1 MSRVVHF
8 ELPADDCDRAVKFYE
23 KAFGWKLHRWDGPM
37 DYWLV
42 STGDPGSP
50 GIDGGLSRR
59 RSPGEGISFTIDV
72 ENVDAA
78 VASAAAAGAEI
89 VHPKGAIP
97 GVGWLAYFKDPEGNV
112 VGMMQ
117 RDPDA
122 K

>member
-8 ELPADDCDRAVKFYE
+8 ELPADDCDRAVKFYG
-23 KAFGWKLHRWDGPM
+23 KAFGWNLMKWDGPM
-37 DYWLV
+37 EYWLV
-42 STGDPGSP
+42 STGDAKTP

-59 RSPGEGISFTIDV
+59 KFPGEGISFTVDV
-72 ENVDAA
+72 ESLDAA
-78 VASAAAAGAEI
+78 LERVKAAGAEI

-117 RDPDA
+117 QDPQA